1 MTSPFIVQAQ
11 GPIMSSCPAVPFAQ
25 PRADLD
31 DLSLA
36 AKLSGK
42 LSRFLARNL
51 GTKTLVMRNA
61 QPMVT
66 FTFDDVPATACHV
79 GALIIE
85 QYGVR
90 GTYYVS
96 GGGCGAPSPCGQ
108 LATVD
113 LLRVL
118 FARGHEI
125 GCHTY
130 SHAAVASIS
139 ARELATDTERNHLFL
154 KGVSDGIGVRNFAYP
169 YGDLSFRTKRYLEG
183 RFDSCRSL
191 LPGINTGTIDLGAL
205 KTLALENASIDRP
218 RILDLVAETVKTN
231 NWLVFNS
238 HDVQEVPSR
247 FGVSPDLLA
256 FAAATAK
263 DAGCRPVT
271 IAEGLRLAGGG
282 KNE

>member
-1 MTSPFIVQAQ
+1 
-11 GPIMSSCPAVPFAQ
+11 MSSHAAGLFA
-25 PRADLD
+25 PPIAGLD
-31 DLSLA
+31 ELSLA

-42 LSRFLARNL
+42 LSRFLARNIR
-51 GTKTLVMRNA
+51 TKTLVMRNA

-85 QYGVR
+85 QYGIR

-96 GGGCGAPSPCGQ
+96 GGGCGAPSPCGA
-108 LATVD
+108 LATVE
-113 LLRVL
+113 LLKVL
-118 FARGHEI
+118 CARGHEI

-130 SHAAVASIS
+130 SHAAVAGIS
-139 ARELATDTERNHLFL
+139 ARELATDTERNHSFL
-154 KGVSDGIGVRNFAYP
+154 KGVSDRIAVRNFAYP
-169 YGDLSFRTKRYLEG
+169 YGDLSFRAKRYLEG

-191 LPGINTGTIDLGAL
+191 IPGINRGTIDLGAL
-205 KTLALENASIDRP
+205 KTWALENASIDRR
-218 RILDLVAETVKTN
+218 RILALVAETTKSN
-231 NWLVFNS
+231 SWLVFNS
-238 HDVQEVPSR
+238 HDVQEKPGR

-271 IAEGLRLAGGG
+271 VAEGLRLAGGG
-282 KNE
+282 KTE